1 MTETNT
7 LVQSLSK
14 AGHTYVHDTKRNLY
28 IFLNTQELYNTLSDI
43 KNQFNNATN
52 TTQEGL
58 NCTNKEALNRIDV
71 LEKII
76 KFLTNTTNAIKLFDY
91 IPYTK
96 DNKFSKSTPA
106 IVFIPNIKD
115 TWNGEYFSQY
125 ELVLQL
131 RPYEY
136 YDSEHMISKE
146 IAFLDITW
154 ASLCNRISP
163 KSIIDE
169 NCNFIK
175 LEPIKRNSYLKQTE
189 LQPGT
194 SYNDAKG
201 SEHLYL
207 GYIDNKPAYIK
218 LTTKIKK
225 TLSNYTTLY
234 DFLHARFTE
243 NIKSKYNKGWYD
255 TNPYERFSS
264 NSSRKLLSVNTVY
277 FDENHNNVNTIKIKL
292 PRYYDDNLKYDD
304 NEKNYHSYTLKFR
317 KNI

>member
-1 MTETNT
+1 MTKTNT

-28 IFLNTQELYNTLSDI
+28 IFLNTQELYATLSDI

-131 RPYEY
+131 RPYDY
-136 YDSEHMISKE
+136 YDTEHITSNE

-154 ASLCNRISP
+154 SSLCNRISP

-175 LEPIKRNSYLKQTE
+175 LEQTKRNSYLKQT
-189 LQPGT
+189 
-194 SYNDAKG
+194 D
-201 SEHLYL
+201 
-207 GYIDNKPAYIK
+207 
-218 LTTKIKK
+218 
-225 TLSNYTTLY
+225 
-234 DFLHARFTE
+234 
-243 NIKSKYNKGWYD
+243 
-255 TNPYERFSS
+255 
-264 NSSRKLLSVNTVY
+264 
-277 FDENHNNVNTIKIKL
+277 
-292 PRYYDDNLKYDD
+292 
-304 NEKNYHSYTLKFR
+304 
-317 KNI
+317 